1 MNNLNLFKFSAILLD
16 HDRCIDWCKEHN
28 LLASS
33 VKCPRTGCSNALS
46 WTRRASSRDGYEWRY
61 SKRGCDGMASMR
73 RNSWFSGSK
82 LSIEKALALT
92 YAWAHK
98 FSNTQA
104 VHECS
109 LDEETTSAETVVD
122 WYNYCREVCADRT
135 DHESSCGAY
144 RWTWAK
150 LLRLTSPSLAR

>member
-1 MNNLNLFKFSAILLD
+1 
-16 HDRCIDWCKEHN
+16 
-28 LLASS
+28 
-33 VKCPRTGCSNALS
+33 
-46 WTRRASSRDGYEWRY
+46 
-61 SKRGCDGMASMR
+61 MASMC

-104 VHECS
+104 VHESS

-122 WYNYCREVCADRT
+122 WYNYCREVCADRIMNHHAGPIVGRGKT
-135 DHESSCGAY
+135 VEIDESTFGKIKM
-144 RWTWAK
+144 K
-150 LLRLTSPSLAR
+150 LSPRSRHRREVGLWWHMPTNQGLLPCSGRA